1 MIENLNIGKVSEKLN
16 KIASGT
22 AVLNMKSIPTKITF
36 HQGIANILHENSAGG
51 WEYLDIKG

>member
-1 MIENLNIGKVSEKLN
+1 MIENLNIGKVSAKLN

-36 HQGIANILHENSAGG
+36 HQGIIYSMKILREDENIWISK
-51 WEYLDIKG
+51 DS